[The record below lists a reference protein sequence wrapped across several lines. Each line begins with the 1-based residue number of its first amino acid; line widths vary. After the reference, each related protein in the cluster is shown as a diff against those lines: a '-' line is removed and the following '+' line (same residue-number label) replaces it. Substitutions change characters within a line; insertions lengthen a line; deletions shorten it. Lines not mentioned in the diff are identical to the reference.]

1 MTKIL
6 LVRVM
11 SNPQE
16 EITVIDDLM
25 DDISLVDRNEESE
38 ETEGSEFEYD
48 ENDENFIHVDDIGSG
63 VERIV
68 DVLGGIFVNGDGNT
82 ISDILTKISDTL
94 DKHVAAVEAH
104 TATVEKQ
111 NKVLFKLSKVL
122 EENSRH

>member
-1 MTKIL
+1 MT
-6 LVRVM
+6 
-11 SNPQE
+11 SAQE
-16 EITVIDDLM
+16 EITVIDDLL
-25 DDISLVDRNEESE
+25 DEISLVDKNEGSEETE

-48 ENDENFIHVDDIGSG
+48 ENEDNFIHVDDIGSG

-111 NKVLFKLSKVL
+111 NKVLFTLSKVL
-122 EENSRH
+122 EENYKH

>member
-1 MTKIL
+1 MT
-6 LVRVM
+6 
-11 SNPQE
+11 NPQE

-25 DDISLVDRNEESE
+25 DDISLADRNEESE

-94 DKHVAAVEAH
+94 EKHVAAVEAH

-122 EENSRH
+122 ENKQ